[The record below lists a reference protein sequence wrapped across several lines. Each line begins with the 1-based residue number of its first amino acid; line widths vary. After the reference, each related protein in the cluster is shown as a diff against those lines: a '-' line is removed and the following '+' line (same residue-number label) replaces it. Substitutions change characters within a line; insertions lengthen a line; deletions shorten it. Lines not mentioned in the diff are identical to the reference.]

1 MVIFLLFKI
10 CLTIF
15 YSFIILIAPILF
27 LCAIFSIIIGF
38 IGAFI
43 ERTIKAFY
51 VYSSMGHVGFMLS
64 GFALFT
70 TSGLNATFHY
80 LIIYV
85 ISSFVM

>member
-1 MVIFLLFKI
+1 MVVFLLFKI

-15 YSFIILIAPILF
+15 YSFIILVSPILF
-27 LCAIFSIIIGF
+27 FCAILSVMIGF
-38 IGAFI
+38 IGAFV

-51 VYSSMGHVGFMLS
+51 VYSSMGHVGFMLV

-80 LIIYV
+80 LIIYI
-85 ISSFVM
+85 ISSFIM